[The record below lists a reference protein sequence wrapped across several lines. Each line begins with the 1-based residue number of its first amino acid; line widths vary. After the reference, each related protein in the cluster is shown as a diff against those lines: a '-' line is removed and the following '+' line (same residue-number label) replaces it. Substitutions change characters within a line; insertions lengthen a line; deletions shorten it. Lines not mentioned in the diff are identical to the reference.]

1 MPRPEKV
8 QRVAELSEEFK
19 GARNI
24 FITDYSGLNVI
35 DITELRKQLR
45 ESGISYRVEK
55 NTLLRRAAAESG
67 YDDLVPEFKGP
78 TAIAFSPEDPT
89 VAAKIFYDFYDRLE
103 KPHVRVFQIDDRLY
117 EPEKLKPLAKL
128 PPRDIV
134 LAQLVATIES
144 PISALIGTL
153 DAIIREFIATV
164 DAIADQKKES
174 GGMPVET
181 APATAEEKP
190 AEAAEPDPAPAAAA
204 GESDADAETTEP
216 GKSEPETKE

>member
-45 ESGISYRVEK
+45 ESGISFRVEK
-55 NTLLRRAAAESG
+55 NTLLRRAATESG
-67 YDDLVPEFKGP
+67 FDSLIPQLKGP

-103 KPHVRVFQIDDRLY
+103 KPRVRVFQIDDRLY
-117 EPEKLKPLAKL
+117 EPEKLKPLAQL
-128 PPRDIV
+128 PPRDLL

-144 PISALIGTL
+144 PITALVGTL

-164 DAIADQKKES
+164 DALADKRKET
-174 GGMPVET
+174 GEAPVEA
-181 APATAEEKP
+181 APAQAEQEP
-190 AEAAEPDPAPAAAA
+190 AEAA
-204 GESDADAETTEP
+204 GESDADVETTEP
-216 GKSEPETKE
+216 DKSEPEAKE